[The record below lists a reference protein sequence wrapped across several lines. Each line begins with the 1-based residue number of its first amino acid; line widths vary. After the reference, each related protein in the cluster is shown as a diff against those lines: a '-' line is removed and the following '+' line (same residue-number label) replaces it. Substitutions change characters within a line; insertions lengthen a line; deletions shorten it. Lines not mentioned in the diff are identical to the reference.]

1 MRESGFRVHPGSS
14 LFVSPPHSVSSVPQ
28 TADGLV
34 YSGQNRGGPF
44 EQWDSGS
51 VVHSSVSV
59 AGDETSVPPVSL
71 AAEALGL
78 FHKYVPDSCVVPEV
92 STGRR
97 GFLSSKSDSSASR
110 GLLVPDLHKEEFL
123 HAAKDIPESTK
134 VLKRQVGKYSFVA
147 KDICCFSSSQTNFF

>member
-1 MRESGFRVHPGSS
+1 M
-14 LFVSPPHSVSSVPQ
+14 
-28 TADGLV
+28 
-34 YSGQNRGGPF
+34 
-44 EQWDSGS
+44 
-51 VVHSSVSV
+51 
-59 AGDETSVPPVSL
+59 L

-123 HAAKDIPESTK
+123 LAAKDIPESTK

-147 KDICCFSSSQTNFF
+147 KDTAAFLRPKRISSKLEAVASRLGKKFGTRGPFEKSDYLLFDLSSLVS